1 MHVTALYAGLLT
13 LLYLGL
19 TYRVILYRRKQRVDL
34 GDADDP
40 LLRRYLRGH
49 ANCAE
54 YAPMGVLLLGL
65 LELGHWPGWLLH
77 LLGLVLLA
85 GRLAHAWAFSV
96 AGLRLRARTAGMV
109 LTTGMLAVAALLCL
123 AQGLG

>member
-1 MHVTALYAGLLT
+1 MPVTALYAGLLT

-77 LLGLVLLA
+77 LLGLTLLA

-123 AQGLG
+123 VQGLG